1 MNFELL
7 EQSEPLI
14 LFYELHLHLHSS
26 LLLLRMPLSLV
37 LNLQL
42 HWVHLSSCFLL
53 IY

>member
-1 MNFELL
+1 MNFEQLA
-7 EQSEPLI
+7 QPEPLT
-14 LFYELHLHLHSS
+14 LFYELHLHLYSF
-26 LLLLRMPLSLV
+26 LLLSTPLSLV